1 MLYLLCNQILTVSF
15 YLWLGNQL
23 LTLDV
28 KTGVSGQVGFWFII
42 HIESLKGFKSEIW
55 SKNYMPDVGSRSRP
69 DSSYPRVE
77 FYWIRV
83 NIIKH

>member
-1 MLYLLCNQILTVSF
+1 MLYLLCNQILTVRF

-42 HIESLKGFKSEIW
+42 HIESLK
-55 SKNYMPDVGSRSRP
+55 VGLKFDPKTTCQMSDP
-69 DSSYPRVE
+69 GQDL
-77 FYWIRV
+77 IL
-83 NIIKH
+83 HTHG